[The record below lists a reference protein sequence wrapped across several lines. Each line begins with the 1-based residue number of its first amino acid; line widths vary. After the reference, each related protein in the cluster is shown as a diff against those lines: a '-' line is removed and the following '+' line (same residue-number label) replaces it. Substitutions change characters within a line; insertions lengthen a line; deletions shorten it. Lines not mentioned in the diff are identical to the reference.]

1 MMATSLT
8 FGLDLDDGEDRL
20 DPRAWKAIVT
30 AALAR
35 TSEGL
40 VVCDADLRIL
50 FTTPRAV
57 HLLRRLGMGP
67 DRQLP
72 ERLAAHVLHLSAP
85 HEAHRSARVCALT
98 GSAVQA
104 SFDFLRSAPPA
115 RIAIWLREDSLGDD
129 VLFTHMKER
138 YRISARGFRLAQLVR
153 RGLTNRQIA
162 EELGLTESTVK
173 VYLHQL
179 YKDCGVS
186 SRTTLIALIE
196 RFAR

>member
-8 FGLDLDDGEDRL
+8 FGLDLDDREDRL

-40 VVCDADLRIL
+40 VVCDADLRVL

-57 HLLRRLGMGP
+57 HLMRRLGMGP
-67 DRQLP
+67 ERHLP
-72 ERLAAHVLHLSAP
+72 ERLAVHVPPLATTHD
-85 HEAHRSARVCALT
+85 AHRAARVCAIT
-98 GSAVQA
+98 GSAVLA
-104 SFDFLRSAPPA
+104 SFDFLRGPSPA
-115 RIAIWLREDSLGDD
+115 RIAIWLREDALGDEA
-129 VLFTHMKER
+129 LFTMLKER

-186 SRTTLIALIE
+186 SRTTLIALVE